1 MEEARPRA
9 MHLAPLLIAGVL
21 REKSIPHQEQTM
33 PNIQFQFR
41 RGTAAEWTSA
51 NTVLA
56 SGEMGIETD
65 TNQFKLGNGVTG
77 WNSRS

>member
-1 MEEARPRA
+1 MNSA
-9 MHLAPLLIAGVL
+9 LLLTAGAL

-41 RGTAAEWTSA
+41 RGTAAEWTAA